1 MNAAQRQLL
10 RTGLL
15 QQLAIVAPGTVPLG
29 TLRNGMIVGGFPGI
43 GDAELAAELAYLVDK
58 GLAESPAQ
66 LLSPE
71 LKRWRA
77 TAAGRDYLAEQG
89 IA

>member
-15 QQLAIVAPGTVPLG
+15 QQLAIFAPGTLPLANLHRG
-29 TLRNGMIVGGFPGI
+29 AIIAGFTGLT
-43 GDAELAAELAYLVDK
+43 ETETAAELAYLVDK
-58 GLAESPAQ
+58 GLADTPTQ
-66 LLSPE
+66 LVSPE
-71 LKRWRA
+71 LKRWRITA
-77 TAAGRDYLAEQG
+77 TGRDYLAEQG